1 MRAYLLAA
9 FLLFTTFLSAQ
20 DFKVIGYLANWNFD
34 DAPAKI
40 EWERLTHVNLA
51 FANPDADANFSF
63 EGADFTP
70 VVEAAHQHDVKVFV
84 SFAGGYLTPD
94 WQANWN
100 NWMQPANLPALIE
113 KIVDFVQMN
122 GFDGVDIDLEWQH
135 VNDLYSPF
143 ILALKPAL
151 EAEGLPL
158 TAALPGSYRYPQITA
173 PALAAFDWVNLMV
186 YDLTGPW
193 APNSPGQH
201 SPYWWAQDC
210 LAYWTGQGLPG
221 ERQTLGV
228 PFYGY
233 DFSTSPVDAKYFG
246 EIVAANTANAQLDQV
261 GQLYYNGIPTIV
273 AKTQLAQGET
283 SGVMIWELGQDAFG
297 ALSEFSLLRAIDE
310 TLHPVS
316 ASKDLVVDGI
326 RPLLYPNPAAN
337 YLTVEK
343 LPSAGCQAQVI
354 DFQGNRKWTGVM
366 ESGARINIDG
376 WPAGVY
382 ALRLIA
388 ENGPVTFSFIKI

>member
-1 MRAYLLAA
+1 MKKTILAWLLLNAA
-9 FLLFTTFLSAQ
+9 LSHAQ
-20 DFKVIGYLANWNFD
+20 DFKVIGYLAYWNFD
-34 DAPAKI
+34 DAPTKI

-51 FANPDADANFSF
+51 FANPDADDNFSF
-63 EGADFTP
+63 DGGDPGP
-70 VVEAAHQHDVKVFV
+70 VVEAAHQAGVEVFA
-84 SFAGGYLTPD
+84 SLAGGYLSPA
-94 WQANWN
+94 WQSSWN
-100 NWMQPANLPALIE
+100 YWMQPARLDSFVD
-113 KIVDFVQMN
+113 KIVDYVQTK

-151 EAEGLPL
+151 EAEGIPL

-201 SPYWWAQDC
+201 SPLWWAEDC
-210 LAYWTGQGLPG
+210 LTYWSGQGLPG

-246 EIVAANTANAQLDQV
+246 EIVAANPANAQLDQV

-273 AKTQLAQGET
+273 AKTQLAQAES
-283 SGVMIWELGQDAFG
+283 SGIMIWELGQDAFESL
-297 ALSEFSLLRAIDE
+297 AEFSLLRTIDE
-310 TLHPVS
+310 TLHQVS
-316 ASKDLVVDGI
+316 GVGEMLAIS
-326 RPLLYPNPAAN
+326 PLPYPNPASN
-337 YLTVEK
+337 YLLVGHLPKVENF
-343 LPSAGCQAQVI
+343 AQVI
-354 DFQGNRKWTGVM
+354 DFQGKTRWEGNLEAEG
-366 ESGARINIDG
+366 RIDLKG
-376 WPAGVY
+376 LPAGMY
-382 ALRLIA
+382 ALRVMGK
-388 ENGPVTFSFIKI
+388 NGINATVSFVKIN